1 MPRNRPPGFQTR
13 AIHHGYD
20 PAAHNRAVTPPI
32 YIPSTFAFG
41 SVAEAEATAE
51 QAVPTYVE
59 HNPTTVILEQRLAN
73 LGHVV
78 N

>member
-1 MPRNRPPGFQTR
+1 MRRNRPPGFQTR
-13 AIHHGYD
+13 AIHHGYH

-32 YIPSTFAFG
+32 HMTSTFAFG

-51 QAVPTYVE
+51 QAVPTYACE

-73 LGHVV
+73 LVYRL
-78 N
+78 